1 MQSIAY
7 LFYFVL
13 LQYVDLREAAHF
25 DGLRRG
31 FSMLA
36 HISHGLKLRLTVSPG
51 PGLLTT
57 VKIDRWESW
66 KVKYATVLV

>member
-1 MQSIAY
+1 MQSISY

-13 LQYVDLREAAHF
+13 LQCVDLQEAARF

-31 FSMLA
+31 LSMLA
-36 HISHGLKLRLTVSPG
+36 HISHGLRLTFIVSPG

-57 VKIDRWESW
+57 V
-66 KVKYATVLV
+66 